1 MLKEWKKKLDDDNII
16 KSIFMEFSK
25 AFDAVNHN
33 LLTAK
38 LEGYG
43 LSDAALIDMRNYLKQ
58 SETTSECQ

>member
-1 MLKEWKKKLDDDNII
+1 
-16 KSIFMEFSK
+16 MELTK

-43 LSDAALIDMRNYLKQ
+43 LSDAALIDMKNHLKQ